1 MNIFAIEFFDD
12 MQEVGIKTWAGMA
25 LAFGLILWYSWGSTT
40 MWLKFGAGIMFI
52 NMLGALAVTI
62 WWQYAGR
69 QKHAY

>member
-1 MNIFAIEFFDD
+1 
-12 MQEVGIKTWAGMA
+12 
-25 LAFGLILWYSWGSTT
+25 